1 VIQRGTVLCLGL
13 SQLVCWGISYY
24 LIGAFGGLIA
34 ADLGWSQPLV
44 HGGFSLALLVM
55 GLASPLAGRLIDR
68 HGGRPVMAVGSG
80 HIFLGCVGLSLA
92 HHVLAYYAAWFCL
105 GVAMRLTLY
114 DAAFATLARI
124 GGQHARRPMAQITL
138 LGGLA
143 STTFWPI
150 GHALAAS
157 LGWRGGLL
165 AYAGLALLTVPLHLA
180 IPRGRHGEPDH
191 GTAAEPGPA
200 PDPGGWSLAGGL
212 YALIATAAS
221 FLNAG
226 MSAHMIGILAGLGV
240 ALSAAVWISALRGIG
255 QSLARLGEVLFGARV
270 PPLDLNLAA
279 AAVLPFCFAVGL
291 FSGQLAV
298 AAVAFAFLYGGGNG
312 LLTITRGTLP
322 LVLFDHRVYG
332 TLVGRLLVPSFL
344 LSAAAPLSYA
354 LLIERFGTR
363 AALHLSIG
371 VSAMML
377 GASIVL
383 RARFGPSR
391 GTREASGEKDG

>member
-1 VIQRGTVLCLGL
+1 VGACARDRRVVIGRGTVLCLGV

-68 HGGRPVMAVGSG
+68 HGGRPVMAAGSCL
-80 HIFLGCVGLSLA
+80 ISLGCAGLSLA

-124 GGQHARRPMAQITL
+124 GGRSARRPMAQITL

-150 GHALAAS
+150 GNALAERF
-157 LGWRGGLL
+157 GWRGAVL
-165 AYAGLALLTVPLHLA
+165 AYAGAALLTVPLHLA
-180 IPRGRHGEPDH
+180 LPHGGGRQEGGTDDARPAAGRGGL
-191 GTAAEPGPA
+191 
-200 PDPGGWSLAGGL
+200 SLAGAL
-212 YALIATAAS
+212 YALIATLAA
-221 FLNAG
+221 FLNAA
-226 MSAHMIGILAGLGV
+226 MSAHMIGIMSGLGV
-240 ALSAAVWISALRGIG
+240 ALSAAAWIAALRGVG
-255 QSLARLGEVLFGARV
+255 QSAARLCEVLFGARLH
-270 PPLDLNLAA
+270 PLDLNLGA
-279 AAVLPFCFAVGL
+279 AAVLPLCFATGL
-291 FSGQLAV
+291 LSGQLA
-298 AAVAFAFLYGGGNG
+298 AAAIAFTLLFGVGNG

-332 TLVGRLLVPSFL
+332 ALVGRLLVPSFL
-344 LSAAAPLSYA
+344 LSAAAPLAYA
-354 LLIERFGTR
+354 MVIERLGDT
-363 AALHLSIG
+363 AALHLSIA
-371 VSAMML
+371 VAVVTL
-377 GASIVL
+377 GAAVVL
-383 RARFGPSR
+383 RAQFM
-391 GTREASGEKDG
+391 REER